1 MSFLQP
7 AMLFA
12 LPVIALPIIIHLINQ
27 RRFQTIRWAAMMFLL
42 AANRMSRGYARLRQW
57 LILAART
64 LAVAGLILAVS
75 RPLASGLLGL
85 AGGGRVD
92 TTIILLDR
100 SPSMQQRG
108 SDGRSKLEAGR
119 AQLVQALG
127 MLRSNHWVLID
138 SASNTAREIDSPA
151 ALGNLTETEGVGA
164 TADLPAMLQAASDYI
179 RDNRPSRS
187 EVWIVSDVRQSDWN
201 SDSGRWPALR
211 ETFLESPHPVR
222 FHLLAYAD
230 PAPEN
235 RSVRV
240 TGARRVESAAGVDLL
255 LSLRIEQSAKVDG
268 KVTLPVTLEI
278 DGARSEIT
286 AEMTASELDVKDYSI
301 PLDGKQV
308 RGWGKV
314 SIPADANPADNECYF
329 VFDRPPPRRT
339 VVVADDANAVAPLE
353 LAAGISPDSAVAC
366 TTETIGPDQVG
377 GVDWKDV
384 ALLLWQ
390 SSLPQG
396 EAATAI
402 KSFLDRGGQV
412 IFFPPA
418 SPGSEEFAG
427 VAWKGWEELP
437 EETPVTSWV
446 GDQDLLANAK
456 SGAALPVG
464 QLQVTRYCTL
474 SGDHTSLATLK
485 GGAPLLA
492 RALTDRRNV
501 YFCATSTGPAESSLA
516 RDGVVLYVLVQR
528 ALASGASS
536 LGTARTLV
544 AGGVAAAVAADWRL
558 LSDSGDSLSTAYAYQ
573 PGAYEQGE
581 TLLAVNRSEEEDRP
595 AVVPAAKVATLFDRL
610 DFDRVEGQSAGSS
623 PLIQEIWRLF
633 LAAMMAALVVEACL
647 CLPRI
652 TPQGS
657 RLEAPKAV

>member
-42 AANRMSRGYARLRQW
+42 AANRMSRGYARLRQY

-64 LAVAGLILAVS
+64 LAVAGLIFAVS
-75 RPLASGLLGL
+75 RPLASGFLGL

-92 TTIILLDR
+92 TTIVLLDR
-100 SPSMQQRG
+100 SPSMQQRAA
-108 SDGRSKLEAGR
+108 DGRSKLDAGR
-119 AQLVQALG
+119 AQLVQALS

-138 SASNTAREIDSPA
+138 SATNTAREIDSPS
-151 ALGNLTETEGVGA
+151 ALNSLPEAEGVGA
-164 TADLPAMLQAASDYI
+164 SADLPSMMQAASDYI

-187 EVWIVSDVRQSDWN
+187 EVWIVSDVQASDWN

-230 PAPEN
+230 AAPEN
-235 RSVRV
+235 RAVRV
-240 TGARRVESAAGVDLL
+240 TSVRRVESTSGVELL
-255 LSLRIEQSAKVDG
+255 LSMRIEQSAKVDA
-268 KVTLPVTLEI
+268 KVTIPVTLEI
-278 DGARSEIT
+278 DGARSEIS
-286 AEMTASELDVKDYSI
+286 AEMTASELDIKDYSI
-301 PLDGKQV
+301 PLDAAQV

-314 SIPADANPADNECYF
+314 SIPADANPADNDCYF

-339 VVVADDANAVAPLE
+339 VVVADDPNAVAPLE

-390 SSLPQG
+390 SGLPTVDS
-396 EAATAI
+396 AAAI
-402 KSFLDRGGQV
+402 QAFLERGGQV

-427 VAWKGWEELP
+427 ISWKGWEELP
-437 EETPVTSWV
+437 EEAPVTSWV

-464 QLQVTRYCTL
+464 QLQVTRYCGL
-474 SGDHTSLATLK
+474 IGDHTSLATLK

-492 RALTDRRNV
+492 RALTDQRNI
-501 YFCATSTGPAESSLA
+501 YFCATSTSPAESSLA

-528 ALASGASS
+528 ALMSGASS
-536 LGTARTLV
+536 LGTSRTLV
-544 AGGVAAAVAADWRL
+544 AGSVAASAAADWRL
-558 LSDSGDSLSTAYAYQ
+558 LSSSNDALSSAYAFQ
-573 PGAYEQGE
+573 PGAYEQSE
-581 TLLAVNRSEEEDRP
+581 TLLAVNRSEAEDRP
-595 AVVPAAKVATLFDRL
+595 AVVPPAKVLSLFDRL
-610 DFDRVEGQSAGSS
+610 DFDRVEGQTAGNS

-633 LAAMMAALVVEACL
+633 LALMMAALFVEACL
-647 CLPRI
+647 CLPRV
-652 TPQGS
+652 TPKTAGVS
-657 RLEAPKAV
+657 PVG